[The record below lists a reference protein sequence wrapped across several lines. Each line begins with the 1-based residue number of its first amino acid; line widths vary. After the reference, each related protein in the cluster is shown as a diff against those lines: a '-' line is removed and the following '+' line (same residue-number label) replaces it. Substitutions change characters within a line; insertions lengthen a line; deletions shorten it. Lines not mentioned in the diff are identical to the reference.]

1 MEVNSK
7 QERSFDS
14 VPTIIPVVPTLNVTV
29 FPNMIMPLL
38 VLDDRIINGIKRAVE
53 TEGQILLLSARSGGQ
68 DGQEIDTD
76 NLYELGTVAKIM
88 RVIEIPQE
96 GIKVLVQGICRAA
109 VQDLSVDDDMLL
121 ARIKVMDFN
130 VVHTAQ
136 TAAIIKNIKEISE
149 QLVISSQAL
158 PPDFSAIVV
167 KMHDPEKSVEFI

>member
-1 MEVNSK
+1 MESDFLRKKFVGIDSLSQRGMTLVFRNIDHLSSNENWGTILTLKGESMEVNSK

-38 VLDDRIINGIKRAVE
+38 VLDERIINGIKRAVE

-76 NLYELGTVAKIM
+76 NLYSLGTVATIM

-96 GIKVLVQGICRAA
+96 GIKVLV
-109 VQDLSVDDDMLL
+109 
-121 ARIKVMDFN
+121 
-130 VVHTAQ
+130 
-136 TAAIIKNIKEISE
+136 
-149 QLVISSQAL
+149 
-158 PPDFSAIVV
+158 
-167 KMHDPEKSVEFI
+167 